1 MQKKKLTLSISSS
14 KKTIKSIEDAK
25 SQSKNSVIID
35 KKPGR
40 FIGKSNFKRTTTR
53 NQNLT
58 EKSSHFSKQ
67 KQHTKPNFFSKPG
80 VAVPSDF
87 EKRKDQNFWLGHYK
101 HMISLDDKIE
111 EFNKL

>member
-40 FIGKSNFKRTTTR
+40 FIGKSNFHLVR
-53 NQNLT
+53 
-58 EKSSHFSKQ
+58 
-67 KQHTKPNFFSKPG
+67 
-80 VAVPSDF
+80 
-87 EKRKDQNFWLGHYK
+87 
-101 HMISLDDKIE
+101 
-111 EFNKL
+111 NKLVTLNSLFSRFKLTSLSSSSRS